1 MRILFIGNFVPPLEE
16 ENLHNITLFKDMQSS
31 GNVCRV
37 INIGETD
44 IKPSKKKKDDIIFV
58 RNYPDFIFKFVRSAM
73 RSDLIHFITKGYTR
87 PGLMKLMTAVFF
99 GKIMMKRVII
109 TIHSEMFSIFGQ
121 LRSKAGGQQLLH
133 FSFSHA
139 DRIICGD
146 RHTLDVASMHYP
158 RTEKFILLPAFFE
171 VSEDSDKK
179 TFLSL
184 LSDKKRGIG
193 IFGLRYPSLLFEV
206 TRQLI
211 SEYLEPDIGIIISV
225 SEQKS
230 KQVEHVLME
239 MDRARTNRILFISPN
254 DIQQMSI
261 AYSMCDFVVRGLS
274 CDCQPLF
281 GELGIII
288 KQPRRRDRYCYC
300 PESILLIKEGETVDT
315 IAYLIYRTLMEKS
328 LRKEIEEGDFMGKIK
343 EIYGLD

>member
-1 MRILFIGNFVPPLEE
+1 MRILFVGNFIPPLEE
-16 ENLHNITLFKDMQSS
+16 ENLHNITLLKNMQLL

-58 RNYPDFIFKFVRSAM
+58 RNYPDFILKFIRRAI

-99 GKIMMKRVII
+99 GKIMMKRVVI
-109 TIHSEMFSIFGQ
+109 TLHSEMFSIFGQ

-158 RTEKFILLPAFFE
+158 RTEKFTLLPAFFE
-171 VSEDSDKK
+171 IPEDLDKK
-179 TFLSL
+179 TFSL
-184 LSDKKRGIG
+184 LSNKEKTIG
-193 IFGLRYPSLLFEV
+193 IFGLKYPSLLFEV

-211 SEYLEPDIGIIISV
+211 SEYLESNIGIIISV

-230 KQVEHVLME
+230 KQVEHVLIE
-239 MDRARTNRILFISPN
+239 MDRSRMTRILFVSPN
-254 DIQQMSI
+254 DIHQMSI
-261 AYSMCDFVVRGLS
+261 AYSMCDLVIRGLS

-288 KQPRRRDRYCYC
+288 KQPRRRDKYCYC
-300 PESILLIKEGETVDT
+300 PESMLLIKEGETVDT
-315 IAYLIYRTLMEKS
+315 IAYLIYKTLMEKS
-328 LRKEIEEGDFMGKIK
+328 YQKETEKGDFMDEVRK
-343 EIYGLD
+343 IYGLD